1 LTSVNTIPFLLC
13 YANGMKNRQTTRSM
27 LLVLMLLLAPPVAA
41 FECTVCHSKN
51 PAMVKMHKALQG
63 QGCFGCHKVGAKLM
77 GKGQPK
83 DKDSLLKRKATEE
96 ACRTCHGAPQTQGM

>member
-1 LTSVNTIPFLLC
+1 
-13 YANGMKNRQTTRSM
+13 MKNRQTTRSM

-51 PAMVKMHKALQG
+51 PAMVKMHKELQG
-63 QGCFGCHKVGAKLM
+63 QGCFGCHKMGAKLM

-83 DKDSLLKRKATEE
+83 DRESLLKRRQTEE
-96 ACRTCHGAPQTQGM
+96 VCLACHGTFQKQGR

>member
-1 LTSVNTIPFLLC
+1 MIRLFRYLPAI
-13 YANGMKNRQTTRSM
+13 
-27 LLVLMLLLAPPVAA
+27 LLLLPLQASA

-63 QGCFGCHKVGAKLM
+63 QSCFGCHKVGAKLM

-83 DKDSLLKRKATEE
+83 DKDSLLKRRQTEE
-96 ACRTCHGAPQTQGM
+96 TCLPCHAPQPERKEVRS